1 MEKLVEME
9 HITKKFPG
17 VVALDNMS
25 LDLYPGEVHVL
36 MGENGAGKSTL
47 MKILSGIYTPTSGQ
61 IRLHGKTYQHLTP
74 GISQES
80 GISIIYQELSVIDE
94 LSIAE
99 NLFVGRLPQRRLLG
113 VPVVDFKYINKK
125 AKEMMELV
133 GLRRS
138 PGTMVEDL
146 PISEKQLVEIAKA
159 LVLNTK
165 ILIMDEPTS
174 SLTIDE
180 TQNLFKIIRSLQE
193 KGVGIIYISHK
204 IDEVKQIG
212 NRITVLKDGKYVGTK
227 NVADITSKEEIVTM
241 MVGRE
246 LKDKYLSG
254 QKKTDAHGQVIFQ
267 AEHISRQDK
276 KVNDV
281 SFHLRKYEILGFAGL
296 VGSGRTELMNVLFG
310 VEKKET
316 GDVSL
321 NGKKL
326 EIRRTYDAVKEGI
339 AYLTENRRETGF
351 FDNFEIWK
359 NIAMEQSL
367 KSSKWG
373 GIYGLSN
380 ARREQEEARAAAEKL
395 NVKCTSV
402 YQNITELS
410 GGNQQKVIVAK
421 WLAANAELLIFDEP
435 TRGIDVGAKSEIY
448 KIMRQLADEGKGVL
462 MVSSELPELLAVC
475 DRILVFNEGEI
486 KAEFSSEEATEEKII
501 LAAT

>member
-1 MEKLVEME
+1 MEKLVEMKN
-9 HITKKFPG
+9 ITKKFPG
-17 VVALDNMS
+17 VVALEDMK

-47 MKILSGIYTPTSGQ
+47 MKILSGIYTPTSGE
-61 IRLHGKTYQHLTP
+61 IVLHGKAYQSLTP
-74 GISQES
+74 ALSQEC

-99 NLFVGRLPQRRLLG
+99 NLFVGRLPQRRVLG
-113 VPVVDFKYINKK
+113 IPVVDFKYINKK

-133 GLRRS
+133 ELKRS
-138 PGTMVEDL
+138 AGVMVEDL

-159 LVLNTK
+159 LVLDTK

-180 TQNLFKIIRSLQE
+180 TQNLFKIIRALQK

-212 NRITVLKDGKYVGTK
+212 DRITVLKDGKYVGTK
-227 NVADITSKEEIVTM
+227 NVSDIASKEEIVTM

-246 LKDKYLSG
+246 LKDKYLS
-254 QKKTDAHGQVIFQ
+254 AHGKAHEQGEVIFK
-267 AEHISRQDK
+267 AENVSRQDG
-276 KVNDV
+276 KVKDV
-281 SFHLRKYEILGFAGL
+281 SFELRTHEILGFAGL

-310 VEKKET
+310 VEKRQS
-316 GDVSL
+316 GNIYL

-326 EIRRTYDAVKEGI
+326 NIKRTFDAVKEGI
-339 AYLTENRRETGF
+339 GYLTENRRETGF

-359 NIAMEQSL
+359 NIAMEKSL
-367 KSSKWG
+367 KTSKWSG
-373 GIYGLSN
+373 LYGMSKP
-380 ARREQEEARAAAEKL
+380 RQEKAEAADAAEKL

-402 YQNITELS
+402 NQNITELS

-421 WLAANAELLIFDEP
+421 WLEADAELLIFDEP

-462 MVSSELPELLAVC
+462 MVSSELPELLSVC

-486 KAEFSSEEATEEKII
+486 RAVFNSDEVTEEKII